1 MTLVSTQAPKEDAG
15 PPDLVVGAGICCNA
29 TVSETLRRPEGTI
42 GYDDAGGAGTLVI
55 AAPGMGDL
63 RQVYRHFIPEATK
76 RGLRLVTMDLRG
88 MGESSVDWPD
98 YSDAAIG
105 ADILALAHHL
115 AAGPA
120 VLVGNS
126 LTASS
131 AVIAAVE
138 DPPAV
143 AGLVLIG
150 PFARD
155 IPSPAWKKVLFRMTL
170 SPPWGKGAWVSY
182 YRKQMYPGDKPP
194 DHDDYVGQLK
204 ANLSEPGRYKA
215 FHSLAFNSHAES
227 ESRLERV
234 ECPVLVIMG
243 TADPDF
249 PDPEAEA
256 RSLTEMLGGEMRL
269 VDGAGH
275 YPQAQ
280 APEQVADAIA
290 SFVAGI
296 G

>member
-1 MTLVSTQAPKEDAG
+1 MP
-15 PPDLVVGAGICCNA
+15 
-29 TVSETLRRPEGTI
+29 TVSETLQRPEGTI

-105 ADILALAHHL
+105 ADMLALAHHL
-115 AAGPA
+115 ASGPA
-120 VLVGNS
+120 FLVGNS

-138 DPPAV
+138 DPSAV

-155 IPSPAWKKVLFRMTL
+155 VPVPGWQKLLFRMTL

-182 YRKQMYPGDKPP
+182 YRKQMYPGDKPL
-194 DHDDYVGQLK
+194 DHNDYVGQLK

-227 ESRLERV
+227 ESRFERV
-234 ECPVLVIMG
+234 ECLIFVIMG
-243 TADPDF
+243 IVDLDF
-249 PDPEAEA
+249 LDPEAEA
-256 RSLTEMLGGEMRL
+256 RSFTEILGGELRL
-269 VDGAGH
+269 IDGAGH

-290 SFVAGI
+290 SFVAGV

>member
-1 MTLVSTQAPKEDAG
+1 MPAMNLS
-15 PPDLVVGAGICCNA
+15 
-29 TVSETLRRPEGTI
+29 LRRPNGTL
-42 GYDDAGGAGTLVI
+42 GYDDSGGDGALVV

-63 RQVYRHFIPEATK
+63 RQVYRHLIPEATQ
-76 RGLRLVTMDLRG
+76 RGLRVVTMDLRG

-105 ADILALAHHL
+105 ADMLALLHHL
-115 AAGPA
+115 DAGPA

-138 DPPAV
+138 EPSAV

-150 PFARD
+150 PFARSV
-155 IPSPAWKKVLFRMTL
+155 PSPAWQKLLFRSML
-170 SPPWGKGAWVSY
+170 SPPWGRGAWVSY
-182 YRKQMYPGDKPP
+182 YRKQMYPGDKPS
-194 DHDDYVGQLK
+194 DHDHYVSRLK

-227 ESRLERV
+227 ESRLGRV
-234 ECPVLVIMG
+234 GCPVLVIMG
-243 TADPDF
+243 TEDPDF

-256 RSLTEMLGGEMRL
+256 RSLTDILNGEMLL
-269 VDGAGH
+269 VEGAGH

-280 APEQVADAIA
+280 APEQVGDAIA
-290 SFVAGI
+290 AFVARI

>member
-1 MTLVSTQAPKEDAG
+1 MP
-15 PPDLVVGAGICCNA
+15 

-63 RQVYRHFIPEATK
+63 RQVYRHFIPEAAK
-76 RGLRLVTMDLRG
+76 RGLRVVTMDLRG

-105 ADILALAHHL
+105 SDMLALAQHL
-115 AAGPA
+115 AGGAA
-120 VLVGNS
+120 FLVGNS

-138 DPPAV
+138 DPSAV

-155 IPSPAWKKVLFRMTL
+155 VPVPGWQKLLFRMTL

-256 RSLTEMLGGEMRL
+256 RSLTEILGGEMSL
-269 VDGAGH
+269 IDGAGH

-290 SFVAGI
+290 SFVAGT